1 MTYYSPFPILMKLTK
16 HKGPHAYEFT
26 LIKFYSWVDTYTT
39 ILFQVIFKGFM
50 FVLL

>member
-1 MTYYSPFPILMKLTK
+1 MTYYSLFPILMNLTK
-16 HKGPHAYEFT
+16 HKGHAYEFA

-39 ILFQVIFKGFM
+39 ILFQVIFRGFM